1 MMQFSPLVFAVCSF
15 IFVMS
20 KTINLK
26 HVIQCASINV
36 GANVSVNLNELEQ
49 KILEMVLDEPTL
61 SAKKISLKINKSKR
75 TVERY
80 LKALQEKE
88 YIVSSGSDK
97 KGDWIVIR

>member
-61 SAKKISLKINKSKR
+61 SAKKISLKIDKSK
-75 TVERY
+75 
-80 LKALQEKE
+80 
-88 YIVSSGSDK
+88 K
-97 KGDWIVIR
+97 KLSKDI